1 MASFAKLF
9 GAGLAHGAR
18 GVTQLLGR
26 RTGARAAAHAASTL
40 VPIIGAETGRGL
52 LRFRCGSARAAAMAA
67 DFLQHEPDTRRW
79 MDEYL
84 QAGDVLWDI
93 GANIGAYALYATL
106 TPNVRVFAFEPLAS
120 TFALLADNIALNGR
134 TDRATPLCVALSNSN
149 GLSPFYL
156 ASAEPGTAMH
166 ALGRPENVRGRF
178 EPAGMRTVMSMRADN
193 LAGQL
198 GLSPPD
204 HVKIDVDGHEPQV
217 LEGMGEL
224 LGQVRTVWIETE
236 GPADHAI
243 NALLEARGFEPGI
256 SYGGR
261 NRLFVNRNRR
271 R

>member
-9 GAGLAHGAR
+9 GVGLAHGAR
-18 GVTQLLGR
+18 GITQLLGQ

-40 VPIIGAETGRGL
+40 APVIRVKMERGS
-52 LRFRCGSARAAAMAA
+52 LRFRCGSARAAAMATG
-67 DFLQHEPDTRRW
+67 FLQHEPDTRRW

-84 QAGDVLWDI
+84 KTGDVLWDI
-93 GANIGAYALYATL
+93 GANIGAYTLYATL
-106 TPNVRVFAFEPLAS
+106 TPSVRVIAFEPLAS
-120 TFALLADNIALNGR
+120 TFALLADNIALNER
-134 TDRATPLCVALSNSN
+134 TNCATPLCVALSNSN

-166 ALGRPENVRGRF
+166 ALGAPENVRGRF
-178 EPAGMRTVMSMRADN
+178 EPAGMRMVMSMRADD
-193 LAGQL
+193 LARQL
-198 GLSPPD
+198 GLSAPD
-204 HVKIDVDGHEPQV
+204 HVKIDVDGHEPRV

-236 GPADHAI
+236 GPADGAI
-243 NALLEARGFEPGI
+243 AALLEARGFEPGI

-271 R
+271 